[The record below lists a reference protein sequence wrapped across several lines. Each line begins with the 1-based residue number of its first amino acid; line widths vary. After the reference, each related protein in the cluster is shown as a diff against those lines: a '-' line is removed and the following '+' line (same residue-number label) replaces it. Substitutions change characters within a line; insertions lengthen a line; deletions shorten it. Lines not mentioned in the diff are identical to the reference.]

1 MKIEAHPQLKLNQL
15 SDAEQEA
22 IETDCVSFLVELCCQ
37 INLQEVKILFVV
49 GPVLAANLQQNHL
62 SILPLVQGW
71 PSRMQLFAWFHAA
84 LFHKPCFFYQQLG
97 SSQNLP
103 VAMLVL

>member
-22 IETDCVSFLVELCCQ
+22 IETDCVRFLVELCCQ

-71 PSRMQLFAWFHAA
+71 PTRGSRAACSSLPGFTQLFFTS
-84 LFHKPCFFYQQLG
+84 LV
-97 SSQNLP
+97 SSISS
-103 VAMLVL
+103 LVLVKIYQ